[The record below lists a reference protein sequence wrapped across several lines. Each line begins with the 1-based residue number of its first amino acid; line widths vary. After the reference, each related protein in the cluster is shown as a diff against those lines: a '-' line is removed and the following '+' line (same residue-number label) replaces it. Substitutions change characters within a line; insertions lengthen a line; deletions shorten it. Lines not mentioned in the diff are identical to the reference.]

1 VDAIDLLGIAD
12 HPALEF
18 LNSTSDATGP
28 RLDVITDGDGLLAW
42 LTTTG
47 LLSEV
52 EASSA
57 RRAFSRSEL
66 DTAAADA
73 RDLREEMRPT
83 IAAWSR
89 AEQIPKSAL
98 NRLNAL
104 LAEDRR
110 YAVIDH
116 HRRQLRLRE
125 SHDWSSARSLL
136 ALPAAALADLITEGD
151 PTLVRHCEGV
161 ACTMWFY
168 DRTKSHRRRWCRM
181 SVCGNRAKAAT
192 HRSKNQA
199 TPQPGRG
206 PTTAATATAPE

>member
-1 VDAIDLLGIAD
+1 MDAIDLLGIAD

-18 LNSTSDATGP
+18 LNSTTDATGP
-28 RLDVITDGDGLLAW
+28 RLDVITDGGGLLAW

-66 DTAAADA
+66 DAAAADA
-73 RDLREEMRPT
+73 RALREDMRPT
-83 IAAWSR
+83 VAAWSR
-89 AEQIPKSAL
+89 AGQIPKSAL
-98 NRLNAL
+98 NQLNSL

-110 YAVIDH
+110 YAVID
-116 HRRQLRLRE
+116 RQGGQLRVKE
-125 SHDWSSARSLL
+125 SHDWTSAHSLL
-136 ALPAAALADLITEGD
+136 ALPSAALADLITCGE
-151 PTLVRHCEGV
+151 PTLVRPCEGV

-181 SVCGNRAKAAT
+181 SVCGNRAKAAA
-192 HRSKNQA
+192 HRARSQ
-199 TPQPGRG
+199 TRPPSGRG
-206 PTTAATATAPE
+206 RTAVTAID